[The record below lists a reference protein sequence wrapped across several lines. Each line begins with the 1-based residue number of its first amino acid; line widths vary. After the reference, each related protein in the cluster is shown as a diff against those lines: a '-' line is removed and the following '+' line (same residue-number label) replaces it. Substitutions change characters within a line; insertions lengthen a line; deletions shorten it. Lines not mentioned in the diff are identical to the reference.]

1 MAPVCD
7 FLRHKKTAALH
18 GERTRTSGQ
27 RESVRREGG
36 FPCHFPEALTANR
49 ASSRHLPLWVN
60 TSIMCLFGL
69 CDLQKEFR
77 LLFF

>member
-1 MAPVCD
+1 MSPVCD
-7 FLRHKKTAALH
+7 FLRHKKTTALR
-18 GERTRTSGQ
+18 GEHTRTSGQ
-27 RESVRREGG
+27 RGSVQREGA
-36 FPCHFPEALTANR
+36 FPCHFSEALRANR

-69 CDLQKEFR
+69 CDLQKEFT